1 MTLRRLNRWIPALAG
16 CLVLAAPATTLAH
29 PHIFAEARLE
39 VDTTADHE
47 ISELRHVWRFD
58 EVFSSSV
65 VIDFDANKNLV
76 LDPEELAKVSQV
88 VKDSLKE
95 FNYYTTIIDNGADIG
110 VIPPDN
116 IVVDYQDG
124 QLLMFF
130 AVRPAKPMPLKGKLD
145 FGVYDPTMYAAID
158 FINDTDM
165 VVTGAS
171 AGSCSHKVIRPD
183 PDEVI
188 AENQASLTAAF
199 FESPGGN
206 DLSKLFATR
215 IELTCK

>member
-1 MTLRRLNRWIPALAG
+1 MMKWRIHGWIPALTG
-16 CLVLAAPATTLAH
+16 CLVLGAPAISHAH

-39 VDTTADHE
+39 VETTSDNT
-47 ISELRHVWRFD
+47 ISELRNVWRFD

-65 VIDFDANKNLV
+65 VIDFDANKNLM
-76 LDPEELAKVSQV
+76 LDPDELAKVSQL

-95 FNYYTTIIDNGADIG
+95 FDYYTTIVDNGTDIG
-110 VIPPDN
+110 VVPPDN

-124 QLLMFF
+124 QLLMLF
-130 AVRPAKPMPLKGKLD
+130 AVRPAKPIALTGKLD

-165 VVTGAS
+165 VITGAS
-171 AGSCSHKVIRPD
+171 AGSCTQKIIRPD

-188 AENQASLTAAF
+188 AENQASLTEAF

-206 DLSKLFATR
+206 DLTKLFATR

>member
-1 MTLRRLNRWIPALAG
+1 MDSRNLIRGSVLAC
-16 CLVLAAPATTLAH
+16 CLVLALPAVARAH

-39 VDTTADHE
+39 VDTASDHT

-76 LDPEELAKVSQV
+76 LDPDELASVSQL
-88 VKDSLKE
+88 VKDSLMD
-95 FNYYTTIIDNGADIG
+95 FDYYTTIIDNGADIG
-110 VIPPDN
+110 VTPPDSIN
-116 IVVDYQDG
+116 VDYRDG

-130 AVRPAKPMPLKGKLD
+130 AVRPSKPVALTGKLD

-158 FINDTDM
+158 FLNDSDM
-165 VVTGAS
+165 VVTGSGA
-171 AGSCSHKVIRPD
+171 AGCTHKVIRPD
-183 PDEVI
+183 PDQVI
-188 AENQASLTAAF
+188 AENQASLTEAF
-199 FESPGGN
+199 FENPGGN